1 MSGAR
6 ISPLP
11 RSPRLPRLR
20 NWLFQARGP
29 EEGEICLVQR
39 RVFIF
44 PTRYGFFFAFSLLG
58 FLAASINYDLALGF
72 VLTFFLGSAGLV
84 GMLHTFRNQVHL
96 MLKPLK
102 AEPVFA
108 GGAAVFEVLLE
119 NRRDDER
126 AALWLATQYDQS
138 VIDLPPHAV
147 EAMMLKHPAERRG
160 WLEAPRI
167 TVETRYPLGL
177 FRAWSYWQPALRC
190 LIYPR
195 PAATGPTFPDAPHGS
210 GDGAP
215 CGTGTE
221 DFGGLREYRDTD
233 NPRHIAWKTASLA
246 LATGTPLL
254 AKHFLGAASAEIV
267 FDLDAFAPDVELEAR
282 LSQLTRWVL
291 DAEAMKLIYALRLGA
306 TFLKP
311 AQGDAHQRACLM
323 ALALA

>member
-6 ISPLP
+6 ASLPP

-20 NWLFQARGP
+20 KWLFKARGP
-29 EEGEICLVQR
+29 EVGEVCLVQR

-44 PTRYGFFFAFSLLG
+44 PTRYGFFFAFSLLA

-96 MLKPLK
+96 RLKPLK
-102 AEPVFA
+102 AEPAFA
-108 GGAAVFEVLLE
+108 GGAAIFEVMLE

-126 AALWLATQYDQS
+126 AALWLATPDDS
-138 VIDLPPHAV
+138 TVIDLPPRAV
-147 EAMMLKHPAERRG
+147 EVAALTQPARQRG

-195 PAATGPTFPDAPHGS
+195 PATTGLAFPDAPDGS

-215 CGTGTE
+215 RGTGTE

-254 AKHFLGAASAEIV
+254 AKHFLGAASAEVV
-267 FDLDAFAPDVELEAR
+267 FDLDAFAPEVDLEAR

-291 DAEAMKLIYALRLGA
+291 DAEAMKLVYALRVGA
-306 TFLKP
+306 TFLAP